1 MIIVEKKKKDNA
13 GPGCNKF
20 ILTTAN
26 TFNPHSNSGLNLAG
40 SQG

>member
-1 MIIVEKKKKDNA
+1 MIIVEKKKQTKKKDNA

-26 TFNPHSNSGLNLAG
+26 TLFRTVTRV
-40 SQG
+40 